1 MNSAETIIMASLS
14 TLPPSHLSHLTHCIS
29 ALFRR
34 HLRRLVALLASPT
47 LFTLTLRHLQS
58 LSLHHKS
65 LLIARHLLSNLT
77 LLKHFMQS
85 PDTPSPPPALCSSAC
100 MKLRDLDA
108 VLLLLLL
115 CELHQHDR
123 EFLDA
128 PPTRWRVILSEY
140 ASHSI
145 LRLSNFGGCSNGEAL
160 VHFIESARRCWNL
173 VGAMGC
179 GGGSSGEG
187 KEGREAAA
195 SSSAVV
201 ALPSVAVSGGEECVI
216 CKEEM
221 KEGRDVCELPCNHLF
236 HWICILR
243 WLKKRNT
250 CPCCRHRLPTDDLH
264 REIERLLEEL
274 AVIGGGGGG
283 GLSRDMVIG
292 W

>member
-1 MNSAETIIMASLS
+1 MNSTEAIIMAALS
-14 TLPPSHLSHLTHCIS
+14 TLPPPHLSHLTHCIT

-34 HLRRLVALLASPT
+34 HLRRLVSLLSSPA

-77 LLKHFMQS
+77 LLKHFVQ
-85 PDTPSPPPALCSSAC
+85 PPTAAASPPPAAAI
-100 MKLRDLDA
+100 KLRDLDA
-108 VLLLLLL
+108 GLLLLLL

-128 PPTRWRVILSEY
+128 PPSRWRVMLSEY
-140 ASHSI
+140 ASDSI
-145 LRLSNFGGCSNGEAL
+145 LRLSSFGGCSNGEAL
-160 VHFIESARRCWNL
+160 IHFIESSRRCWNL
-173 VGAMGC
+173 VGVMGC
-179 GGGSSGEG
+179 GEG

-195 SSSAVV
+195 SAAAVV
-201 ALPSVAVSGGEECVI
+201 ALPSVAVSGGEECAI
-216 CKEEM
+216 CREEM

-250 CPCCRHRLPTDDLH
+250 CPCCRHHLPTDDLR
-264 REIERLLEEL
+264 REIQRLLEDL
-274 AVIGGGGGG
+274 AVIGGGGGFNQEW
-283 GLSRDMVIG
+283 L
-292 W
+292 

>member
-1 MNSAETIIMASLS
+1 MANYMNSTETIIMAALS
-14 TLPPSHLSHLTHCIS
+14 TLSPPHLSHLSHSIS

-34 HLRRLVALLASPT
+34 HLRRLVTLLSYPT

-58 LSLHHKS
+58 LSLHQKS

-77 LLKHFMQS
+77 LLNHAIRN
-85 PDTPSPPPALCSSAC
+85 PIAAAPPPTS
-100 MKLRDLDA
+100 MRLRDLDA

-123 EFLDA
+123 DFLDA
-128 PPTRWRVILSEY
+128 PPPRWRAMLAAY
-140 ASHSI
+140 ASDAV
-145 LRLSNFGGCSNGEAL
+145 LRLSSFGGCSNGEAL
-160 VHFIESARRCWNL
+160 IQFVESARRCWNL
-173 VGAMGC
+173 VGVMGC
-179 GGGSSGEG
+179 GEG
-187 KEGREAAA
+187 KEGRDEAASA
-195 SSSAVV
+195 AAVV

-221 KEGRDVCELPCNHLF
+221 KEGRDVCELPCTHLF

-250 CPCCRHRLPTDDLH
+250 CPCCRHRLPTDDLR
-264 REIERLLEEL
+264 REIHRLLEEL

-283 GLSRDMVIG
+283 GGVGFSQEWYL
-292 W
+292 